1 MVVLGGP
8 ANGAKVLLTTEFTRL
23 VIDDVLLIAG
33 VEPRQQ
39 AQLKKTM
46 RFQISGS
53 RTAATV
59 IQTGHSN
66 RSTATT
72 SRRFS
77 TSPVTFSSGLNPD
90 DSAFQSNSL
99 PERPLT
105 NQSLRYQP
113 LPNQPL
119 PNRSSQAVNRALH
132 TVPGSVERRE
142 VGPSLQSTLPHE
154 ETHLPIAPRFN
165 PRVGGVGTVP
175 GLNQYSGSGIR

>member
-1 MVVLGGP
+1 LQLPIFRFATALRKSDISTLQRHSSKDFNRQIWKHVKTIPGAGIHAPRYLEMPMTSLFRDGDKTMVVLGGP

-77 TSPVTFSSGLNPD
+77 TSPVTFSSGLIPD

-99 PERPLT
+99 SER
-105 NQSLRYQP
+105 P
-113 LPNQPL
+113 LPNQ
-119 PNRSSQAVNRALH
+119 
-132 TVPGSVERRE
+132 
-142 VGPSLQSTLPHE
+142 
-154 ETHLPIAPRFN
+154 
-165 PRVGGVGTVP
+165 
-175 GLNQYSGSGIR
+175 